1 MESSTMK
8 AECEKN
14 MRGRTQE
21 QKNNAYIGLQGVE
34 HLDQL

>member
-1 MESSTMK
+1 MESSTIK
-8 AECEKN
+8 AEREKTT
-14 MRGRTQE
+14 RGRTQE